1 MERYEYVSVT
11 AWRDDQY
18 ARSNFIRL
26 RDTTDGTTTTVSGD
40 SRRLVNYDDSVNTSV
55 RYTVIDRS
63 TGLNATFRMNSVE
76 TGTTFL
82 TELGWTS

>member
-1 MERYEYVSVT
+1 M
-11 AWRDDQY
+11 
-18 ARSNFIRL
+18 
-26 RDTTDGTTTTVSGD
+26 
-40 SRRLVNYDDSVNTSV
+40 NYDDSVNTYV
-55 RYTVIDRS
+55 CYTVIDRS

>member
-1 MERYEYVSVT
+1 MSRI
-11 AWRDDQY
+11 
-18 ARSNFIRL
+18 FRL
-26 RDTTDGTTTTVSGD
+26 SSSLTRFPFASMLGTTTTISGD
-40 SRRLVNYDDSVNTSV
+40 SSRLVNYDDSVNTSV